1 MTGDIFPKQLFR
13 RNAIMKKMLL
23 LTLAAFLLCGFAGR
37 AMASYFADGDL
48 IRVVYQT
55 SYNGVGQP
63 TGGTYEYASDLGSL
77 NTLEA
82 NTTLTQAGSS
92 FGSFSTNYYTA
103 ASGANPATGL
113 QVAYF
118 VADLTSGAY
127 NYNIYLGSKNAAQ
140 PNLNGSY
147 NGLYDSLTSVQENGY
162 QVAAGGTLN
171 DVKVTQAS
179 ITSYWNVMQGNG
191 SYYGSY
197 QQNIP
202 VGAGEAGLAPLATGG
217 SIIMSLYA
225 YDYNGGTDGAVL
237 SNNGKTLEIETL
249 VVGGNPITE
258 VGPMATPIPPSM
270 LLLGTGFLGLIG
282 FRRKSHKA

>member
-1 MTGDIFPKQLFR
+1 
-13 RNAIMKKMLL
+13 MKKMLL
-23 LTLAAFLLCGFAGR
+23 LTLAAFLLCGFAGH
-37 AMASYFADGDL
+37 AMASFFADGDL

-63 TGGTYEYASDLGSL
+63 TGGTAEYASDLGSL
-77 NTLEA
+77 SALEA

-118 VADLTSGAY
+118 VADLASGAY
-127 NYNIYLGSKNAAQ
+127 NYNIYIGSKSTTQ
-140 PNLNGSY
+140 PTGDYS
-147 NGLYDSLTSVQENGY
+147 GLYTSLSTVVPTYVS
-162 QVAAGGTLN
+162 ASGGTLN
-171 DVKVTQAS
+171 NVTVAQS
-179 ITSYWNVMQGNG
+179 NPYSYWGTMQGNG
-191 SYYGSY
+191 AYYGSY
-197 QQNIP
+197 AQSIP
-202 VGAGEAGLAPLATGG
+202 VGAGEAGLAPLNTGG
-217 SIIMSLYA
+217 SVLMSLYA
-225 YDYNGGTDGAVL
+225 YDYSGGQDGAVL